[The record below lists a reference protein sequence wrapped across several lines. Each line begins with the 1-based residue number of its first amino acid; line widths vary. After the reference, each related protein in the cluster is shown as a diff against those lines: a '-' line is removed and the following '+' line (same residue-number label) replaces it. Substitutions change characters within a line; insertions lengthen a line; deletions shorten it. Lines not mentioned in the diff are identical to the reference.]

1 MPADISGPE
10 AQAPPVTTI
19 MAMELARVLAM
30 TQNGYVRAL
39 VLLCRPL
46 GANVTPGRH
55 ALGRTSRALKS
66 IGMGLCRGPSV
77 LEEVFAARLPPRGS
91 VL

>member
-19 MAMELARVLAM
+19 MAMELTRVLAM

-46 GANVTPGRH
+46 GAKKERKVKTRIKKKKKKKEQKIKRKKKHKG
-55 ALGRTSRALKS
+55 TK
-66 IGMGLCRGPSV
+66 IIKV
-77 LEEVFAARLPPRGS
+77 KK
-91 VL
+91 